1 MRKKP
6 MDNIHYNTMNLLGKD
21 LKIVYHP
28 TSKLFTLID
37 CLGNEVATNSDGRK
51 LIKFAWSFS
60 PLRRVNTSSSDQTKK
75 GRMGQVLQDML
86 LLTVELSTGRESA
99 SRDTVTLSPPR
110 TGI

>member
-1 MRKKP
+1 

-60 PLRRVNTSSSDQTKK
+60 PKSVNQDFNLR
-75 GRMGQVLQDML
+75 L
-86 LLTVELSTGRESA
+86 VE
-99 SRDTVTLSPPR
+99 D
-110 TGI
+110 